1 MDLIVTNQL
10 GGLLNKSL
18 AVFFAYT
25 ISWCGE
31 TFRVISCLVF
41 QKLTYGC
48 CNKPETFT
56 LLLGFKIKKKKSKS
70 LQFDNFYPR
79 LSAHLS
85 HTLDTHPLS
94 FLFFQGKVSQKKQ
107 STEHKSDTCVRW
119 VIVSKHFT
127 RGCTLCYSSEFH
139 RIMYHCK
146 VMSVHICTYVYVHM

>member
-1 MDLIVTNQL
+1 MLSFWVLLQDIYLSLMDLIVTNQL

-56 LLLGFKIKKKKSKS
+56 LLLGFKIKKKKKQISS
-70 LQFDNFYPR
+70 VRQL
-79 LSAHLS
+79 LSALICSLKS
-85 HTLDTHPLS
+85 HP
-94 FLFFQGKVSQKKQ
+94 
-107 STEHKSDTCVRW
+107 
-119 VIVSKHFT
+119 
-127 RGCTLCYSSEFH
+127 
-139 RIMYHCK
+139 
-146 VMSVHICTYVYVHM
+146 